1 MKKPLILHITP
12 NLPGGLGRVLHS
24 TLNFSKQSESNFSH
38 EIIVTDIKNTN
49 KEVIERFSEY
59 SNSLYLARDEEF
71 IKNKITDADIIQIEY
86 WNHPLVYKFLHSFNF
101 PKSRVILCSHNN
113 GLSRPKIITKDS
125 GCY

>member
-1 MKKPLILHITP
+1 VKKPLILHITP

-86 WNHPLVYKFLHSFNF
+86 WNHPLVYKFSQSFSSR
-101 PKSRVILCSHNN
+101 KSRVIQCTYKN
-113 GLSRPKIITKDS
+113 GLS
-125 GCY
+125 

>member
-59 SNSLYLARDEEF
+59 SNSLYLAGDEEF
-71 IKNKITDADIIQIEY
+71 IRNKITDADIIQIEY
-86 WNHPLVYKFLHSFNF
+86 
-101 PKSRVILCSHNN
+101 
-113 GLSRPKIITKDS
+113 
-125 GCY
+125 